1 MAEEKI
7 FKVDTGEE
15 PDEVKIEEDDDGV
28 VLDTSTG
35 KGLENIEIPDSM
47 RAPVFEGGRTV
58 RIMMNEK
65 YGFPHGIQITA
76 GIANHKP
83 QLVGKPSD
91 VQRIEIPEDDI
102 IIEIGGDIVYRASDE
117 GFPDTQR
124 GPEWVTEI
132 LNKAIGTEEPEE
144 EVIEPEDQQVINQEN
159 TMAEEKD
166 LEEEIEEE
174 EDEVEPWPEEEV
186 DDEDDEDEDDEDDEE
201 DGDEEGGVADGD
213 GIEEDTEEHLSR
225 EEFDEQVLA
234 PEGIRPMSQRGI
246 DMWEEYNNQF

>member
-1 MAEEKI
+1 MADET

-15 PDEVKIEEDDDGV
+15 PDTSIKVEQEVDTPEEEEEDDGV

-47 RAPVFEGGRTV
+47 RAPVFEGGKSV
-58 RIMMNEK
+58 RIYMNEK

-91 VQRIEIPEDDI
+91 VEKHSIPEDDI
-102 IIEIGGDIVYRASDE
+102 IIEVGADIVWRATVD

-132 LNKAIGTEEPEE
+132 LNKVVGAEEEK
-144 EVIEPEDQQVINQEN
+144 EVIEPENQEVIN
-159 TMAEEKD
+159 
-166 LEEEIEEE
+166 
-174 EDEVEPWPEEEV
+174 
-186 DDEDDEDEDDEDDEE
+186 
-201 DGDEEGGVADGD
+201 
-213 GIEEDTEEHLSR
+213 
-225 EEFDEQVLA
+225 
-234 PEGIRPMSQRGI
+234 
-246 DMWEEYNNQF
+246 